1 MERKQAQFLYLT
13 KETVGRHRIRLERR
27 AGMIT
32 IIKLDI
38 QALNAEIY
46 SRVKPPSYLIMNE
59 ETFNAIKH
67 ELLVTMPEECANKFM
82 KREFRRYAGVPVVIC
97 DGLPYGFIDI
107 KD

>member
-1 MERKQAQFLYLT
+1 
-13 KETVGRHRIRLERR
+13 
-27 AGMIT
+27 MIT

-38 QALNAEIY
+38 QALNTEIY

-67 ELLVTMPEECANKFM
+67 ELLVTMPEECAKSFM
-82 KREFRRYAGVPVVIC
+82 KREFRRYAGVPVAIC
-97 DGLPYGFIDI
+97 DGLQYGFIDI